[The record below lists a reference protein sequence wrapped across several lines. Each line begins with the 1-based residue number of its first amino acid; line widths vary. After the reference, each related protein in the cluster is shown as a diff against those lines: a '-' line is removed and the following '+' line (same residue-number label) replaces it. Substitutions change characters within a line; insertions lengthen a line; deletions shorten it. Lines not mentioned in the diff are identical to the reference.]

1 MLKRD
6 NKIKGGWGEAQAVKY
21 LKSRGF
27 RILHTNFRTALGE
40 LDIVA
45 VTPDNNELV
54 FVEVK
59 TRNDNAYGAPCE
71 SITYSKRRK
80 INQTAAQYINKFDH
94 HNVAVRF
101 DVIEVYLDGKVNHME
116 HAFDSYLR
124 Y

>member
-1 MLKRD
+1 MSRRD
-6 NKIKGGWGEAQAVKY
+6 NKVKGGWGEGVAAKY

-27 RILHTNFRTALGE
+27 RIAHINFVTILGE

-45 VTPDNNELV
+45 VTPDNNVLV

-59 TRNDNAYGAPCE
+59 TRADNAYGAPCE

-80 INQTAAQYINKFDH
+80 INQAAAQYINRFDH
-94 HNVAVRF
+94 FNVEVRF
-101 DVIEVYLDGKVNHME
+101 DVIEVYLDGNVNHLE

>member
-1 MLKRD
+1 MTKSD
-6 NKIKGGWGEAQAVKY
+6 NKVKGGWGEKHAIKY

-27 RILHTNFRTALGE
+27 LIRHTNYRTNLGE

-45 VTPDNNELV
+45 DNIDELI

-59 TRNDNAYGAPCE
+59 TRKDNAYGAPCE

-80 INQTAAQYINKFDH
+80 INQAAAQYIKQYGH
-94 HNVAVRF
+94 YNVAVRF
-101 DVIEVYLDGKVNHME
+101 DVIEVYLDGNVNHLE
-116 HAFDSYLR
+116 YAFDSYLR